1 MPTFGE
7 AMMEVMEYE
16 AKQKYLAIGKD
27 EGKKEGRIDWHP
39 QDGRSL
45 KKPQL
50 KPNGNYR
57 EDSEKLFDELR

>member
-27 EGKKEGRIDWHP
+27 EGKKEGRI
-39 QDGRSL
+39 
-45 KKPQL
+45 
-50 KPNGNYR
+50 
-57 EDSEKLFDELR
+57 EC